1 MTYAL
6 FIMFGVIA
14 VACGLAMVLAR
25 SPVYGAIY
33 LIGALGAI
41 AGEFLLLE
49 APLLA
54 ALQVLVYA
62 GAIMVLYLF
71 VIMLLNLGRD
81 PGFRWWRNWRTYAG
95 LALTGLLG
103 YVAYTRSALTI
114 STALR
119 PRGGFGVLEVARRMY
134 SDPTLILLIEALGVL
149 LTISVVGA
157 IYLGRRFS
165 PEEKAEADRM
175 ASQLGGVIEAP
186 PARQPEADVAESG
199 RAAQSPGLQEG
210 PS

>member
-6 FIMFGVIA
+6 FVVFGA
-14 VACGLAMVLAR
+14 VAVLCGLAMVLSR
-25 SPVYGAIY
+25 NPVYGAIY

-49 APLLA
+49 APFLA

-103 YVAYTRSALTI
+103 YVAFMRSKLTI
-114 STALR
+114 SVVLK
-119 PRGGFGVLEVARRMY
+119 PRGGFSAAQVARHMF
-134 SDPTLILLIEALGVL
+134 SDPTLIFLIEALGVL
-149 LTISVVGA
+149 LMIAVVGA

-165 PEEKAEADRM
+165 PEEKAEADRL
-175 ASQLGGVIEAP
+175 AVQFGGIVEP
-186 PARQPEADVAESG
+186 PAPARVGPAEVTGPGKSADS
-199 RAAQSPGLQEG
+199 
-210 PS
+210 